1 MDIRCWRMVSPQKG
15 NNMAIVNLKNATVQ
29 RVFFDGKGVALYE
42 SFESRGE
49 QRKSYYTAWFAAAPD
64 VKEGDVLNVSGLLQV
79 KEREYE
85 KDGQT
90 KRSIDVSL
98 NSARIETG
106 TESGT
111 SAPAPVEEPWAST
124 PPGGYSNETP
134 F

>member
-1 MDIRCWRMVSPQKG
+1 
-15 NNMAIVNLKNATVQ
+15 MAQINLRNATVQ

-49 QRKSYYTAWFAAAPD
+49 QRKSYYTAWFDTAPN
-64 VKEGDVLNVSGLLQV
+64 VKEGDTLNVSGLLQV

-85 KDGQT
+85 KDGVK
-90 KRSIDVSL
+90 KRSIDVAL

-106 TESGT
+106 KQDT
-111 SAPAPVEEPWAST
+111 PAPEPT
-124 PPGGYSNETP
+124 YTDETP